1 MQTFP
6 LFANLAGRPVLV
18 IGGGTV
24 AERKAHALLDAGA
37 LVHLAAPDLTP
48 QLKLWAEQGK
58 VLVRGQQFE
67 AHWLD
72 EVFLVVAA
80 TDDAVV
86 NQTVSDAAEARKKLV
101 NVVDNPELC
110 SYIVPSIIDRSPV
123 QIAISS
129 NGTAP
134 VLIRQLRQ
142 QLETLIPQ
150 QFGTMAEIAGRW
162 RGKVKQQLGS
172 LTQRRRFWEML
183 FSSRFADAAQSGDTA
198 GAEALLQA
206 QLASGVPQQGDVT
219 LVGAGPGDPGLLTL
233 NALQAIQQADIVFHD
248 ALISDE
254 IMALIR
260 RDAERVPVGKRG
272 GHHSVPQD
280 QINALL
286 ISHAR
291 KGLRVVRLKGGDPFI
306 FGRGGEEMQAV
317 TAQGIACRVVPG
329 ITAALGASAY
339 AGIPLTH
346 RDHSQS
352 VLFVT
357 GHTCRN
363 DNAIDWDTLARPRQT
378 IVVYMGT
385 VNAARIT
392 HELTQRGRPADTP
405 VAVVSHATR
414 PSQKVYS
421 GTLADLNDLASQAAA
436 PALFIIGE
444 VAAVQHESR
453 SGGVNS
459 VTNDINTATA
469 SAN

>member
-24 AERKAHALLDAGA
+24 AERKTHALLDAGA
-37 LVHLAAPDLTP
+37 QVHLAAPELTP
-48 QLKLWAEQGK
+48 QLKLWTEQGK
-58 VLVRGQQFE
+58 VLLRGQQFE
-67 AHWLD
+67 AQWLD

-101 NVVDNPELC
+101 NVVDNPQLC
-110 SYIVPSIIDRSPV
+110 SYIVPSVIDRSPV

-150 QFGTMAEIAGRW
+150 QFGNMAEIA
-162 RGKVKQQLGS
+162 VKQQLGS
-172 LTQRRRFWEML
+172 LTERRRFWEML

-206 QLASGVPQQGDVT
+206 QLASGVPQQGEVT

-254 IMALIR
+254 IMTLIR
-260 RDAERVPVGKRG
+260 RDAERVSVGKRG

-280 QINALL
+280 QINELL
-286 ISHAR
+286 ISHAK

-317 TAQGIACRVVPG
+317 TDQGIACRVIPG

-357 GHTCRN
+357 GHTCRD

-392 HELTQRGRPADTP
+392 RELTQRGRHADTP

-414 PSQKVYS
+414 RSQKVYA
-421 GTLADLNDLASQAAA
+421 GTLADLSVLASQAAA

-444 VAAVQHESR
+444 VAAVQHEFRLSEVYR
-453 SGGVNS
+453 ADTS
-459 VTNDINTATA
+459 INTTTA
-469 SAN
+469 NAA

>member
-6 LFANLAGRPVLV
+6 LFADLAGRPVLV

-24 AERKAHALLDAGA
+24 AERKAHALLEAGA
-37 LVHLAAPDLTP
+37 HVHLAAPELTP
-48 QLKLWAEQGK
+48 QLKLWTEQGK
-58 VLVRGQQFE
+58 VLLRGQHFD
-67 AHWLD
+67 ARWLD

-80 TDDAVV
+80 TDDTAV
-86 NQTVSDAAEARKKLV
+86 NQTVSDAAEAAKKLV
-101 NVVDNPELC
+101 NVVDNPQLC
-110 SYIVPSIIDRSPV
+110 SYIVPSVIDRSPV

-150 QFGTMAEIAGRW
+150 QFGNMARIAGSW
-162 RGKVKQQLGS
+162 RGKVKQQLES
-172 LTQRRRFWEML
+172 ITERRRFWETL
-183 FSSRFADAAQSGDTA
+183 FNSRFASAAQSGDTA

-206 QLASGVPQQGDVT
+206 QLAGGVPQHGEVT

-254 IMALIR
+254 IMTLIR

-272 GHHSVPQD
+272 GHHSVPQE
-280 QINALL
+280 QINELL
-286 ISHAR
+286 ISHAK

-317 TAQGIACRVVPG
+317 TAHGIPCKVIPG

-357 GHTCRN
+357 GHTCR
-363 DNAIDWDTLARPRQT
+363 DENAIDWDTLARPRQT

-392 HELTQRGRPADTP
+392 SELTQRGRGPATP

-414 PSQKVYS
+414 PSQKVHT
-421 GTLADLNDLASQAAA
+421 GILADLDALASQAAA

-444 VAAVQHESR
+444 VAAVQHESLL
-453 SGGVNS
+453 SGIDDLACS
-459 VTNDINTATA
+459 INTAHTTTL
-469 SAN
+469 

>member
-18 IGGGTV
+18 VGGGTV

-37 LVHLAAPDLTP
+37 CVHLAALQLTP
-48 QLKLWAEQGK
+48 QLQSWADQGK
-58 VLVRGQQFE
+58 ILLRGSHFE
-67 AHWLD
+67 AAWLD
-72 EVFLVVAA
+72 DVFLAVAA
-80 TDDAVV
+80 TDDAAV
-86 NQTVSDAAEARKKLV
+86 NQAVSDAAEARKKLV
-101 NVVDNPELC
+101 NVVDNPQLC
-110 SYIVPSIIDRSPV
+110 SYIVPSVIDRSPV

-142 QLETLIPQ
+142 QLEAQIPQ
-150 QFGTMAEIAGRW
+150 QFGNMADIAGRW
-162 RGKVKQQLGS
+162 RDTVKKRLGS
-172 LTQRRRFWEML
+172 LTERRRFWEIL
-183 FSSRFADAAQSGDTA
+183 FSSRFADAAQSGDTT

-206 QLASGVPQQGDVT
+206 QLDSGIPQHGEVT

-248 ALISDE
+248 ALITDE
-254 IMALIR
+254 ILTLIR
-260 RDAERVPVGKRG
+260 RDADRVPVGKRG
-272 GHHSVPQD
+272 GHHSVPQE
-280 QINALL
+280 QINELL
-286 ISHAR
+286 ISHAK

-317 TAQGIACRVVPG
+317 TDQGIPCRVIPG

-363 DNAIDWDTLARPRQT
+363 ENAIDWDTLARPRQT

-385 VNAARIT
+385 VNAQRIT
-392 HELTQRGRPADTP
+392 RELTQRGRPADTP
-405 VAVVSHATR
+405 VAVISHATR
-414 PSQKVYS
+414 SSQKVYA
-421 GTLADLNDLASQAAA
+421 GTLSALDNLASQAAA

-444 VAAVQHESR
+444 VAASQQENQFAH
-453 SGGVNS
+453 
-459 VTNDINTATA
+459 TDIAADHLRTIIPDAA
-469 SAN
+469 

>member
-6 LFANLAGRPVLV
+6 LFANLTGRPVLV

-37 LVHLAAPDLTP
+37 QVHLAAPELTP

-58 VLVRGQQFE
+58 IILRGQQFE
-67 AHWLD
+67 ASWLD

-86 NQTVSDAAEARKKLV
+86 NQAVSDAAQARKKLV

-150 QFGTMAEIAGRW
+150 QFGNMAQIAGRW

-172 LTQRRRFWEML
+172 LTERRRFWEML
-183 FSSRFADAAQSGDTA
+183 FSSRFAEAAQSGDTA

-206 QLASGVPQQGDVT
+206 QLASGVPQQGEVT

-272 GHHSVPQD
+272 GHHSVPQE
-280 QINALL
+280 QINELL

-317 TAQGIACRVVPG
+317 TDQGIACRVVPG

-363 DNAIDWDTLARPRQT
+363 ENAIDWDTLARPRQT

-392 HELTQRGRPADTP
+392 RELTQRGRPADTP
-405 VAVVSHATR
+405 IAVVSHATR
-414 PSQKVYS
+414 PSQKVYI

-453 SGGVNS
+453 LSDANS
-459 VTNDINTATA
+459 LRGDINTVI
-469 SAN
+469 ANAA

>member
-6 LFANLAGRPVLV
+6 LFADLAERPVLV

-24 AERKAHALLDAGA
+24 AERKAHALLEAGA
-37 LVHLAAPDLTP
+37 RVHLAAPELTP
-48 QLKLWAEQGK
+48 QLKLWTEQGK
-58 VLVRGQQFE
+58 VLLRGQQFDSR
-67 AHWLD
+67 WLD

-80 TDDAVV
+80 TDDAAV
-86 NQTVSDAAEARKKLV
+86 NQTVSDAAEAARKLV
-101 NVVDNPELC
+101 NVVDNPQLC
-110 SYIVPSIIDRSPV
+110 SYIVPSVIDRSPV

-150 QFGTMAEIAGRW
+150 QFGNMARIAGRW
-162 RGKVKQQLGS
+162 RGKVKQQLDS
-172 LTQRRRFWEML
+172 LTERRRFWETL
-183 FSSRFADAAQSGDTA
+183 FSSRFASAAQSGDTA

-206 QLASGVPQQGDVT
+206 QLAGGVPQHGEVT

-254 IMALIR
+254 IMTLIR

-272 GHHSVPQD
+272 GHHSVPQE
-280 QINALL
+280 QINELL
-286 ISHAR
+286 ISHAK
-291 KGLRVVRLKGGDPFI
+291 KGQRVVRLKGGDPFI
-306 FGRGGEEMQAV
+306 FGRGGEEMQAI
-317 TAQGIACRVVPG
+317 TAHGIPCRVIPG

-357 GHTCRN
+357 GHTCR
-363 DNAIDWDTLARPRQT
+363 DENAIDWDTLARPRQT

-392 HELTQRGRPADTP
+392 RELTQRGRDAATP

-414 PSQKVYS
+414 PTQKVHA
-421 GTLADLNDLASQAAA
+421 GTLADLDALANQAAA

-444 VAAVQHESR
+444 VATVQHESLLSNVENMD
-453 SGGVNS
+453 SGM
-459 VTNDINTATA
+459 NTAI
-469 SAN
+469 ANTI